1 MATNEFEEFDYL
13 AEARERVTEQFK
25 NKEVFDAYI
34 QLLVYGQQQL
44 QSIYKDLMQKRSI
57 DTAEGEQLDIIGQ
70 IVGLERGF
78 LPSSAWNDSYFG
90 FLDDATALSMDDL
103 ESPVDDAG
111 ILFDLNNAIS
121 GNVEWDDITYRL
133 YLKSKIFANTSRGT
147 PEDLITAT
155 KSILSVSYVDTIEL
169 GNANMIIGFDRL
181 LSPIEKEIVRGVGE
195 QAHILPIPI
204 GVGVQYLEAASEEF
218 FGFEDTPG
226 ALGLSDLST
235 PSEGGYIASLF

>member
-1 MATNEFEEFDYL
+1 MSTNEFVENDYL
-13 AEARERVTEQFK
+13 TEARDRVTEQFK

-34 QLLVYGQQQL
+34 QLLIYGQQQL
-44 QSIYKDLMQKRSI
+44 QSVYKDLMQKRSI
-57 DTAEGEQLDIIGQ
+57 ETAEGEQLDIIGQ

-103 ESPVDDAG
+103 DAPVDDAG
-111 ILFDLNNAIS
+111 ILFDLQNALT
-121 GNVEWDDITYRL
+121 GNVAWDDITYRL

-155 KSILSVSYVDTIEL
+155 KAILNVSYVDIIEL
-169 GNANMIIGFDRL
+169 GNANMIVGFDRL

-195 QAHILPIPI
+195 QEHLLPIPI
-204 GVGVQYLEAASEEF
+204 GVGVEYLEAAQNEF

-226 ALGLSDLST
+226 ALGISDLSD
-235 PSEGGYIASLF
+235 PDEGGFLASLF